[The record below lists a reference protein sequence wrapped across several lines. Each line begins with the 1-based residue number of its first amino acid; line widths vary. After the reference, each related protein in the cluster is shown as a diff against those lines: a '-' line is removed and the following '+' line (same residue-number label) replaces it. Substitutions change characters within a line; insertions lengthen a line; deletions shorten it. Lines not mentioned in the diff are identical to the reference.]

1 MYIFQI
7 AKTVRFVMPITYSQI
22 QESRGYAVRSHFDSV
37 KRMCEENLDVMLK
50 SILPIITKANPKD
63 DEIDVDAIRETVKE
77 QLQCEVN
84 VQKKNMAHM
93 QPELKEAT
101 QKFKEL
107 ADFTTDDEDPF
118 DDASLVDGQD
128 FYFKQLEKFYD
139 KLAGLIEIVDP
150 LDRII
155 PEMNDEED
163 NQAIPMSELMQ
174 RI

>member
-1 MYIFQI
+1 MIYSDVAGLLDAGSLNMRILNCFILMYIFQI

-84 VQKKNMAHM
+84 VQKKNMTH
-93 QPELKEAT
+93 L
-101 QKFKEL
+101 
-107 ADFTTDDEDPF
+107 
-118 DDASLVDGQD
+118 
-128 FYFKQLEKFYD
+128 
-139 KLAGLIEIVDP
+139 
-150 LDRII
+150 
-155 PEMNDEED
+155 
-163 NQAIPMSELMQ
+163 
-174 RI
+174 